1 MKAKNIIFLLSDDQ
15 GAWSLAPYGN
25 PDVVAPALDRMAAE
39 GVCFENFYCT
49 SPVCSPARA
58 SIFTGEMPSQHG
70 VLDWLGGGAVRKD
83 AYRDLPLDREKALP
97 VPHHRHLSGHGQLP
111 QVHEL

>member
-39 GVCFENFYCT
+39 RGE
-49 SPVCSPARA
+49 SAR
-58 SIFTGEMPSQHG
+58 
-70 VLDWLGGGAVRKD
+70 
-83 AYRDLPLDREKALP
+83 
-97 VPHHRHLSGHGQLP
+97 
-111 QVHEL
+111 

>member
-83 AYRDLPLDREKALP
+83 AYRDLPLDREKALTDLIP
-97 VPHHRHLSGHGQLP
+97 EVRNDPSRTT
-111 QVHEL
+111 VT